1 MIEKETL
8 MLLSTQVE
16 ERRKALLEDMG
27 RGAGKY
33 EAYLSATGEIR
44 GYMMVQ
50 SMIADATSEI
60 YDTGKKKSFDSTPT
74 DSVVKTWMNNDH
86 RNPRQKNSLHF
97 RRSYYY

>member
-1 MIEKETL
+1 MIKERLT
-8 MLLSTQVE
+8 LLSTQVE

-50 SMIADATSEI
+50 SMIVDLMESMNRDEE
-60 YDTGKKKSFDSTPT
+60 SFDSSPT
-74 DSVVKTWMNNDH
+74 DSVVK
-86 RNPRQKNSLHF
+86 K
-97 RRSYYY
+97 